1 MTPRCLSHRA
11 PLLGILVAWGIGLA
25 VGHAA
30 WGAHLS
36 QALWAS
42 LAFAALVSA
51 WLARRHT
58 GIWVLALFVAV
69 AAAGVVRIGQVRQRL
84 PERDVLPPR
93 EARLTLRVERTF
105 APREEAASRVTG
117 IARVVG
123 TDSHLAELAG
133 QKIYF
138 SINWSAIFPQPV
150 RGTEFTALG
159 VLATVPF
166 QAGQNDF
173 AGFLADAGVNES
185 FTRARLEDTPVVSG
199 VTGAWGRFCAAADAR
214 LEAILRI
221 GLDDNPAEAKLYVAM
236 MLGQKQELD
245 AHHRELFIQSGTM
258 HLFAISGL
266 HIAGIAVAINT
277 LLLLVRIPSRARFV
291 VSTVVL
297 WAYVEIT
304 GRDPSAVRSF
314 WMVTCLFGAQ
324 QWRAPGNS
332 LAALITSALV
342 VLVIDPHQL
351 FSAGFQMSYGI
362 VAALLLYG
370 VPLQERLQEMWRPWS
385 HLPKENWGRWRHLTH
400 GFGHWALGLI
410 ALGLASTLV
419 GLPATLSFFNLL
431 TPGAFFTN
439 LVLIPLS
446 TPVLFAGVCALIT
459 GGLGLAPLAM
469 LFNHAAALLL
479 AMMAWLVEHV
489 VEIPG
494 VAWPA
499 GFTPAWLGAAML
511 AGMPALL
518 ALGYV
523 RGWRRRE
530 GGYWLPYAVL
540 VLVLVLGVRTLTTP
554 TP

>member
-11 PLLGILVAWGIGLA
+11 PLLALVVAWSAGLA
-25 VGHAA
+25 LGHSAL
-30 WGAHLS
+30 GPHLP
-36 QALWAS
+36 QMLLAVTAFGTLAL
-42 LAFAALVSA
+42 A

-58 GIWVLALFVAV
+58 TIWIMALFVAV
-69 AAAGVVRIGQVRQRL
+69 AAAGVLRIGQVRHRL
-84 PERDVLPPR
+84 QERDALPPR
-93 EARLTLRVERTF
+93 EARLKLSVERTF
-105 APREEAASRVTG
+105 APREADAAHASG
-117 IARVVG
+117 LARVIG
-123 TDSHLAELAG
+123 TDAHLAALTG
-133 QKIYF
+133 QKLYF
-138 SINWSAIFPQPV
+138 TVNWPTDRSPPV

-159 VLATVPF
+159 LLSTVPF
-166 QAGQNDF
+166 QAGQTDF
-173 AGFLADAGVNES
+173 DGFLADAGVNHS
-185 FTRARLEDTPVVSG
+185 LRRARLEDTPSAPG
-199 VTGAWGRFCAAADAR
+199 ATGAWGRFCATAETR
-214 LEAILRI
+214 LEKILRT
-221 GLDDNPAEAKLYVAM
+221 GLADHPTEAKLYVAM

-266 HIAGIAVAINT
+266 HIAGIALAVHT
-277 LLLLVRIPSRARFV
+277 LLLLVRMPGRARFF
-291 VSTVVL
+291 VSTLVL
-297 WAYVEIT
+297 LAYVEIT
-304 GRDPSAVRSF
+304 GRAPSAVRAF
-314 WMVTCLFGAQ
+314 WMITCLFGAQ

-351 FSAGFQMSYGI
+351 FAAGFQMSYGI

-370 VPLQERLQEMWRPWS
+370 VPLQERWQEMWRPW
-385 HLPKENWGRWRHLTH
+385 HYLPKENWGRWRHWLE
-400 GFGHWALGLI
+400 GAGHRALGLI

-419 GLPATLSFFNLL
+419 GLPATLGFFQLL

-439 LVLIPLS
+439 LVLIPLA

-479 AMMAWLVEHV
+479 AFMTWLVAHV
-489 VEIPG
+489 VEVPG

-499 GFTPAWLGAAML
+499 GYTQAWLGSALL

-518 ALGYV
+518 ALGYI

-530 GGYWLPYAVL
+530 GGYWLPYAIL
-540 VLVLVLGVRTLTTP
+540 GLVLVLGVRTVSTLP
-554 TP
+554 P